1 MKNWTR
7 TTALLA
13 LCGAFGPSWAEPAA
27 VAALPM
33 RQIVIDAETGRA
45 RMPTH
50 EEVAAAAERRAAAG
64 VAASARRAPAAASPL
79 GGHPVVQHL
88 QARPVAA
95 TQGASAM
102 RVPASRLSYT
112 VLRRG
117 SDGRIA
123 TVCVG
128 GEDAAT
134 HAQHSPAAREHDHA
148 Q

>member
-1 MKNWTR
+1 MKTWTR

-13 LCGAFGPSWAEPAA
+13 LCGAFGPSWAEPATG
-27 VAALPM
+27 AALPM

-50 EEVAAAAERRAAAG
+50 EEVAAAAERRMAA
-64 VAASARRAPAAASPL
+64 RQAPAAASRL
-79 GGHPVVQHL
+79 GAHPVTQHL

-102 RVPASRLSYT
+102 RVPASRLSYS

-117 SDGRIA
+117 SDGRVE

-134 HAQHSPAAREHDHA
+134 HAQHSPASREQDHA